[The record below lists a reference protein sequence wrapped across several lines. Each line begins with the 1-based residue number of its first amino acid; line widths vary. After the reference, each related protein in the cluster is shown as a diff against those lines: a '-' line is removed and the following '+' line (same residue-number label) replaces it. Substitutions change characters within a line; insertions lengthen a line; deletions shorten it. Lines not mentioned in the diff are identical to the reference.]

1 MLPLS
6 ARPDHDNILQNVP
19 REIKDAAGYRELLDC
34 SISYGEEAIRKF
46 RAIRDRNNFKG
57 GE

>member
-1 MLPLS
+1 LS